1 MDSIYYNLT
10 VIIAFVASI
19 AISAFVIPALKLIA
33 PKTGLLDIPNA
44 RKVHQNPVP
53 VVGGLAI
60 GITLIISLL
69 VSPYFIEIINKYY
82 IIISAA
88 LLLMLVGILDDK
100 LNLRASHRLTI
111 QLVCAYAIAA
121 SGIRL
126 TSMYGIFGIGELN
139 IYVSY
144 AFTLFLIAGVVN
156 AFNLIDGIDGLA
168 GFLALV
174 GLSIFSYLAY
184 TIGDSLLVI
193 ILISLIGS
201 VIVFLIHN
209 LGKRKIFLG
218 DGGSL
223 LLGFILVA
231 IGIQLIES
239 ANSNLILEVN
249 KTISIVFGVFLIPV
263 LDSIRVY
270 WSRMQEGFSPLR
282 ADKRHIHHLFLFF
295 KLSHKNA
302 SAAIAI
308 SSVLLTCLLI
318 LLHQKYG
325 LSSSIV
331 LVSVLFLLITSTLAA
346 IKKLG
351 DWRKKIGELENR
363 D

>member
-10 VIIAFVASI
+10 VIIAFIASVAI
-19 AISAFVIPALKLIA
+19 AAFIIPALKIIA
-33 PKTGLLDIPNA
+33 LKTGLLDIPNA
-44 RKVHQNPVP
+44 RKVHQHPIP
-53 VVGGLAI
+53 VVGGLGI
-60 GITLIISLL
+60 GITLIISIL

-82 IIISAA
+82 IIVFAA

-100 LNLRASHRLTI
+100 LNLRASHRLII
-111 QLVCAYAIAA
+111 QVVCAYAIAT

-126 TSMYGIFGIGELN
+126 TSMYGIFGIGQLN
-139 IYVSY
+139 ICASY
-144 AFTLFLIAGVVN
+144 TFSLFLIVGVVN

-174 GLSIFSYLAY
+174 ALTIFSYLAY
-184 TIGDSLLVI
+184 IIGDSSLVILLV
-193 ILISLIGS
+193 SLVGS
-201 VIVFLIHN
+201 VIIFLIHN
-209 LGKRKIFLG
+209 LGKKKIFLG

-223 LLGFILVA
+223 LLGFILVSS
-231 IGIQLIES
+231 GIRLIEY
-239 ANSNLILEVN
+239 ANSNLIIEVN
-249 KTISIVFGVFLIPV
+249 NTISIVFGVFLIPV

-270 WSRMQEGFSPLR
+270 WSRVQEGFSPLR
-282 ADKRHIHHLFLFF
+282 ADKRHIHHIFLFF

-302 SAAIAI
+302 SAAIAV
-308 SSVLLTCLLI
+308 SSVVLTCLLI
-318 LLHQKYG
+318 LLHQTYG
-325 LSSSIV
+325 LSSAIV
-331 LVSVLFLLITSTLAA
+331 LVSVLFILITSTLSA